1 MGDSGQAVC
10 SPDHTL
16 VPLSHEARALD
27 KPLCMF
33 SELGSPFP
41 PCTGEEPSL
50 PVLLEAPWPITI
62 ARQQEEGLGENS
74 MHLNTHLE
82 GKDGHQPGPATG
94 AEGRTSSP
102 PHPPL
107 PPTAPHHCP
116 NDDLNSSFYPNSMET
131 TSRLNL

>member
-1 MGDSGQAVC
+1 MGDSWQAVC
-10 SPDHTL
+10 SPDHTV
-16 VPLSHEARALD
+16 VPQSREARALD

-74 MHLNTHLE
+74 THLNTHLE
-82 GKDGHQPGPATG
+82 GKDGHQPGPAAG
-94 AEGRTSSP
+94 AEGRTSP
-102 PHPPL
+102 PHTLPFHCTPPL
-107 PPTAPHHCP
+107 PQ
-116 NDDLNSSFYPNSMET
+116 
-131 TSRLNL
+131 